1 MAYDDTPRKPIEVRQ
16 DKVRGEAGHD
26 ELIDRAKKA
35 GKYGGRTD
43 AAAEGVG
50 YLGIDDL
57 DRLRRRK
64 LK

>member
-1 MAYDDTPRKPIEVRQ
+1 MAYDDTPRKKIDIREGRSGG
-16 DKVRGEAGHD
+16 RAGHD
-26 ELIDRAKKA
+26 ELIDRAKA
-35 GKYGGRTD
+35 SGKYGFRTD

-50 YLGIDDL
+50 YLGVDDL